1 MKRTIWSMIAGSI
14 LLSAF
19 TAQPV
24 SAQVQGGD
32 LLNEAP
38 LTKIP
43 AEMTFEEYRDMNR
56 RLTVGLALAAIPVP
70 GMVHFYADE
79 KKTGWL
85 ILGTAAVGLVSI
97 LAGAA
102 IADEGDFPDSDFDL
116 LILNSDDEDREERRF
131 EKIPIQITDT
141 ETTYRLQEIHREASG
156 AGIGLVVL
164 GAAILIGDIAYDL
177 IHGIKIIEEKRDR
190 VRFKYGK
197 LLSISIEPDIDLGM
211 NSAGFKMSFNL

>member
-1 MKRTIWSMIAGSI
+1 MKRTIWSIIAVSI

-56 RLTVGLALAAIPVP
+56 RLTIGLGLAAIPIP
-70 GMVHFYADE
+70 GMIHFYADE

-85 ILGTAAVGLVSI
+85 VLGTAAVGLGSI
-97 LAGAA
+97 LVGAA
-102 IADEGDFPDSDFDL
+102 IAVEGDFPVSDFDV
-116 LILNSDDEDREERRF
+116 LIDKERRY
-131 EKIPIQITDT
+131 EKIPIQITGT
-141 ETTYRLQEIHREASG
+141 ETTYRLQEIFRERSG
-156 AGIGLVVL
+156 AGIALAAL
-164 GAAILIGDIAYDL
+164 GAAVLIGDIAYDL
-177 IHGIKIIEEKRDR
+177 LHGIKIIEEKRDR
-190 VRFKYGK
+190 ARFKYGK

-211 NSAGFKMSFNL
+211 NSAGFKLSFNL

>member
-1 MKRTIWSMIAGSI
+1 MKRTIWSIIAGSI

-56 RLTVGLALAAIPVP
+56 RLTIGLALAAIPIP
-70 GMVHFYADE
+70 GMIHFYADE

-85 ILGTAAVGLVSI
+85 VLGTAAVGLGSI
-97 LAGAA
+97 LVGAA
-102 IADEGDFPDSDFDL
+102 IAVEGDFPVSDFDVL
-116 LILNSDDEDREERRF
+116 KLNPGKDNERHY
-131 EKIPIQITDT
+131 EKIPIQVTSTDT
-141 ETTYRLQEIHREASG
+141 TYQLQEIFRERSG
-156 AGIGLVVL
+156 AGIALAAL
-164 GAAILIGDIAYDL
+164 GAAVLIGDIAYDL
-177 IHGIKIIEEKRDR
+177 LHGIKIIEEKRDR

-211 NSAGFKMSFNL
+211 NSAGFKLSFNL

>member
-1 MKRTIWSMIAGSI
+1 MKRTIWSIIAVSI

-56 RLTVGLALAAIPVP
+56 RLTIGLALAAIPIP
-70 GMVHFYADE
+70 GMIHFYADE
-79 KKTGWL
+79 KMTGWL
-85 ILGTAAVGLVSI
+85 VLGTAVVGLGSI
-97 LAGAA
+97 LVGAA
-102 IADEGDFPDSDFDL
+102 IAVEGDFPVSDFDV
-116 LILNSDDEDREERRF
+116 LIDKERRY
-131 EKIPIQITDT
+131 EKIPIQITGT
-141 ETTYRLQEIHREASG
+141 ETTYRLQEIFRERSG
-156 AGIGLVVL
+156 AGIALAAL
-164 GAAILIGDIAYDL
+164 GAAVLIGDIAYDL
-177 IHGIKIIEEKRDR
+177 LHGIKIIEEKRDR
-190 VRFKYGK
+190 ARFKYGK

-211 NSAGFKMSFNL
+211 NSAGFQLSFNL

>member
-1 MKRTIWSMIAGSI
+1 MKRTIWSIIAVSI

-56 RLTVGLALAAIPVP
+56 RLTIGLGLAAIPIP
-70 GMVHFYADE
+70 GMIHFYADE
-79 KKTGWL
+79 KMTGWL
-85 ILGTAAVGLVSI
+85 VLGTAVVGLGSI
-97 LAGAA
+97 LVGAA
-102 IADEGDFPDSDFDL
+102 IAVEGDFPVSDFDV
-116 LILNSDDEDREERRF
+116 LIDKERRY
-131 EKIPIQITDT
+131 EKIPIQITGT
-141 ETTYRLQEIHREASG
+141 ETTYRLQEIFRERSG
-156 AGIGLVVL
+156 AGIALAAL
-164 GAAILIGDIAYDL
+164 GAAVLIGDIAYDL
-177 IHGIKIIEEKRDR
+177 LHGIKIIEEKRDR
-190 VRFKYGK
+190 ARFKYGK

-211 NSAGFKMSFNL
+211 NSAGFQLSFDL

>member
-1 MKRTIWSMIAGSI
+1 MKRTVWSMIAGSI

-24 SAQVQGGD
+24 FAQVQGGD

-38 LTKIP
+38 LTKVP

-56 RLTVGLALAAIPVP
+56 RLTIGLALAAIPVP
-70 GMVHFYADE
+70 GMIHFYADE

-85 ILGTAAVGLVSI
+85 VLGTAAVGLTSI

-102 IADEGDFPDSDFDL
+102 IADEGDFPDSDFDVL
-116 LILNSDDEDREERRF
+116 VLNPDDKDKERRF
-131 EKIPIQITDT
+131 EKIPVQITDT
-141 ETTYRLQEIHREASG
+141 ETTYQLQEIHREVSG
-156 AGIGLVVL
+156 AGIALVAL
-164 GAAILIGDIAYDL
+164 GAAILIGDIAFDL

-197 LLSISIEPDIDLGM
+197 TLGISIEPDFDLGM
-211 NSAGFKMSFNL
+211 NSAGLQLSFNL

>member
-1 MKRTIWSMIAGSI
+1 
-14 LLSAF
+14 
-19 TAQPV
+19 V

-38 LTKIP
+38 LMKIP

-70 GMVHFYADE
+70 GMIHFYADE
-79 KKTGWL
+79 KKTGWR
-85 ILGTAAVGLVSI
+85 ILGTAAVGLGSMLV
-97 LAGAA
+97 GAA
-102 IADEGDFPDSDFDL
+102 IADEGDFPVSDFDV
-116 LILNSDDEDREERRF
+116 LILNPDDKDRERRF

-141 ETTYRLQEIHREASG
+141 ETTYQLQEIHREMSG
-156 AGIGLVVL
+156 AGIALVAL

-211 NSAGFKMSFNL
+211 NSAGFKLSFNL

>member
-1 MKRTIWSMIAGSI
+1 MKRTIWSIIAVSI

-32 LLNEAP
+32 LLNETP
-38 LTKIP
+38 LSKIP

-56 RLTVGLALAAIPVP
+56 RLTIGLALAAIPVP
-70 GMVHFYADE
+70 GMIHFYADE
-79 KKTGWL
+79 KKTGWR
-85 ILGTAAVGLVSI
+85 ILGTAAVGLGSI
-97 LAGAA
+97 LVGAA
-102 IADEGDFPDSDFDL
+102 IAEEGDFPESDFDV
-116 LILNSDDEDREERRF
+116 LILNPGDKDRERQF
-131 EKIPIQITDT
+131 KKIPIRISSTDT
-141 ETTYRLQEIHREASG
+141 TYQLQEIHREVSG
-156 AGIGLVVL
+156 AGIALVAL

-197 LLSISIEPDIDLGM
+197 LLSISIKPDIDLGM
-211 NSAGFKMSFNL
+211 NSAGFKLSFNL

>member
-1 MKRTIWSMIAGSI
+1 MKRTIWSIIAGSI

-56 RLTVGLALAAIPVP
+56 RLTVGLALAAIPIP
-70 GMVHFYADE
+70 GMIHFYADE

-85 ILGTAAVGLVSI
+85 VLGTAAVGLGSI
-97 LAGAA
+97 LVGAA
-102 IADEGDFPDSDFDL
+102 IAVEGNFPDSDFDVL
-116 LILNSDDEDREERRF
+116 KLNPGVKDKERWF
-131 EKIPIQITDT
+131 EKIPIQVTGTDT
-141 ETTYRLQEIHREASG
+141 TYQLQEIFRERSG
-156 AGIGLVVL
+156 AGIALAAL
-164 GAAILIGDIAYDL
+164 GAAVLIGDIAYDL
-177 IHGIKIIEEKRDR
+177 LHGIKIIEEKRDR

-211 NSAGFKMSFNL
+211 NSAGFKLSFNL

>member
-1 MKRTIWSMIAGSI
+1 MKRTIWSMIAVSI

-43 AEMTFEEYRDMNR
+43 VEMTFEEYRDMNR

-70 GMVHFYADE
+70 GMIHFYAGE
-79 KKTGWL
+79 KKTGWR
-85 ILGTAAVGLVSI
+85 ILTTAAVGLGSI
-97 LAGAA
+97 LVGAA
-102 IADEGDFPDSDFDL
+102 IADEGDFPESDFDL
-116 LILNSDDEDREERRF
+116 LILNDGDKDKERQF

-141 ETTYRLQEIHREASG
+141 ETTYQLHEIQREVSG
-156 AGIGLVVL
+156 AGIALVAL

-211 NSAGFKMSFNL
+211 NSAGFQLSFNL

>member
-1 MKRTIWSMIAGSI
+1 MAVSI

-19 TAQPV
+19 AAQPV

-56 RLTVGLALAAIPVP
+56 RLTIGLALAAIPVP

-85 ILGTAAVGLVSI
+85 ILGTATVGLGSI
-97 LAGAA
+97 LVGAA
-102 IADEGDFPDSDFDL
+102 IADEGNFPDSDFDV
-116 LILNSDDEDREERRF
+116 LILNPGDKDRERHF
-131 EKIPIQITDT
+131 EKIPIQITGY
-141 ETTYRLQEIHREASG
+141 ETTYQLEEIHREVSG
-156 AGIGLVVL
+156 AGIALVAL

-197 LLSISIEPDIDLGM
+197 MLSIGIEPDFDLGM
-211 NSAGFKMSFNL
+211 NSAGLQLSLNF

>member
-1 MKRTIWSMIAGSI
+1 MKRTIWSMIAVSI

-56 RLTVGLALAAIPVP
+56 RLTIGLALAAIPVP

-85 ILGTAAVGLVSI
+85 VLGTAAVGLGSI
-97 LAGAA
+97 LVGAV
-102 IADEGDFPDSDFDL
+102 ISDEGDFPESDFDV
-116 LILNSDDEDREERRF
+116 LILNDGVKDKERRF
-131 EKIPIQITDT
+131 EKIPIQTTDT
-141 ETTYRLQEIHREASG
+141 ETTYRLQEIHREVSG
-156 AGIGLVVL
+156 AGIALVVL
-164 GAAILIGDIAYDL
+164 GAAILIGDIAYDF
-177 IHGIKIIEEKRDR
+177 IHGIKIIEGKRDR

-211 NSAGFKMSFNL
+211 NPASFKLSFNL